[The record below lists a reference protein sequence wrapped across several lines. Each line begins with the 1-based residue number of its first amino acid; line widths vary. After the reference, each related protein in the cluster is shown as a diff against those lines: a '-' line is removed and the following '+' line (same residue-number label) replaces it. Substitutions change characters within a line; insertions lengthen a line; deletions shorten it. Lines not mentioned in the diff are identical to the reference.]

1 MTKTTQAEVADL
13 HLNLGLYNSL
23 SYVFYEDETPQV
35 TKERGIE
42 VRLLVIER
50 KPSNPIL
57 SKGERNAWV
66 HSYFPKSSS
75 YGMTLL
81 FCFSTSQT
89 RSPGNLIKMQVLGT
103 GNCSLEVECLFSMS
117 EALSLIPK
125 TTKSQARKC
134 RSWDCSLV
142 LTVFA

>member
-1 MTKTTQAEVADL
+1 
-13 HLNLGLYNSL
+13 
-23 SYVFYEDETPQV
+23 VFYEDETPQV

-66 HSYFPKSSS
+66 HSYFPK
-75 YGMTLL
+75 
-81 FCFSTSQT
+81 
-89 RSPGNLIKMQVLGT
+89 SPGNLIKMQVLGT